1 VRLRPSLSAI
11 AVPLLVLGLA
21 GCTADA
27 PTDAPTRKFTKS
39 MNEVRSDARAVSNAL
54 VAAFGEVTFD
64 QPHNDDVEACADEDP
79 GIARWNW
86 IRVFG
91 ATDPAAT
98 IAEIR
103 ETYGSDVTTSD
114 VPGDV
119 EVAPGRSVIATS
131 AYTLIR
137 NDTGSYLLQA
147 QKGAE
152 GIVTITVFSGC
163 GVLR

>member
-1 VRLRPSLSAI
+1 MRRHPSLSLL
-11 AVPLLVLGLA
+11 AVPLLAMGFA

-27 PTDAPTRKFTKS
+27 PTDVPTRTFTKS
-39 MNEVRSDARAVSNAL
+39 MNEVRSDARAVSDAL
-54 VAAFGEVTFD
+54 VAAFGEVKFD

-91 ATDPAAT
+91 ATDPAST

-103 ETYGSDVTTSD
+103 ETYASDVTTSD
-114 VPGDV
+114 TPGDV

-131 AYTLIR
+131 PYTLIR
-137 NDTGSYLLQA
+137 NDTGSYLLQS
-147 QKGAE
+147 QTGAE
-152 GIVTITVFSGC
+152 GIVTITVFSAC
-163 GVLR
+163 GVLS